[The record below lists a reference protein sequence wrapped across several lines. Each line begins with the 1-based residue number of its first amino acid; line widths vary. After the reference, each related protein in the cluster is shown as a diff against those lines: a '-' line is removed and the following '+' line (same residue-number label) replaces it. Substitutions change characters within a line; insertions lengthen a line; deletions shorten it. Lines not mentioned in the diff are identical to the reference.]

1 MKPTR
6 AASRRSFL
14 RTVTGAILGGGAL
27 FAVTGAAAGAGQISD
42 RDSGAGADLA
52 GQGRG
57 QPAEP
62 GDSDFARPYLTGDVM
77 NSDLAPG
84 RRSGV
89 TDSDDGPAAD
99 FVGYG
104 AGRNRQAA
112 HAARCAG
119 LRQRLTRQRTTRPRT
134 AEVEERIEAMTP
146 YLERWRCR

>member
-27 FAVTGAAAGAGQISD
+27 FAVTGVAGAAQVSD

-57 QPAEP
+57 RPAEP
-62 GDSDFARPYLTGDVM
+62 GDADFASPYLTGDVM

-89 TDSDDGPAAD
+89 TDSDSGPDFD

-104 AGRNRQAA
+104 AGSNRRAA

-134 AEVEERIEAMTP
+134 AEVEERIEALTP